1 MSSPLKSRIAANA
14 IILRVAPIILGFA
27 LIYAPHALA
36 AQNQYISDQLSVEL
50 RQQPGETKVVT
61 GQIPPGAPVEVM
73 TTAPGGWTQ
82 IRTHAGQ
89 MGWVRSNQLMN
100 VPPIRPRMDQASREF
115 AELREQNQQLRIQV
129 ESLQATTVQNAP
141 ELEHL
146 RTETQ
151 QLKDTLKLSQDG
163 LHMAEANQKLREEV
177 ASLRLQIQALEQQT
191 ARLDDRSRR
200 DSFVAGALVMVL
212 GTLVGLGLPR
222 LFGLKRPR
230 RWDRW

>member
-1 MSSPLKSRIAANA
+1 MKSIW
-14 IILRVAPIILGFA
+14 LLDF
-27 LIYAPHALA
+27 HALA
-36 AQNQYISDQLSVEL
+36 LRRPTIVLALMLLHAAPTFAAQSQYISDQPSVEL
-50 RQQPGETKVVT
+50 RQQPGETKAVT

-82 IRTHAGQ
+82 IRTRAGQ
-89 MGWVRSNQLMN
+89 MGWVRSNQLMTS
-100 VPPIRPRMDQASREF
+100 PPVRPRMDQASREF

-129 ESLQATTVQNAP
+129 ETLQATHAQNAP
-141 ELEHL
+141 ELEQL
-146 RTETQ
+146 RMETQ
-151 QLKDTLKLSQDG
+151 QLKDALKLSQDG

-177 ASLRLQIQALEQQT
+177 ASLRLQIQALEQQA
-191 ARLDDRSRR
+191 ARLDDRGRR
-200 DSFVAGALVMVL
+200 DSFVAGALVMIL

>member
-1 MSSPLKSRIAANA
+1 MKTTKPFDLTAMAWRYTKIMLSLTFLQAMPT
-14 IILRVAPIILGFA
+14 F
-27 LIYAPHALA
+27 A
-36 AQNQYISDQLSVEL
+36 AQNQYISDQPSVEL
-50 RQQPGETKVVT
+50 RQQPGETKRVT

-82 IRTHAGQ
+82 IRTRAGQ
-89 MGWVRSNQLMN
+89 IGWVRSSQLMTA
-100 VPPIRPRMDQASREF
+100 PPVRPRMDHASREF
-115 AELREQNQQLRIQV
+115 AELREQNQQLRIQA
-129 ESLQATTVQNAP
+129 ETLQAASARNAP
-141 ELEHL
+141 ELEQL

-151 QLKDTLKLSQDG
+151 QLRDALKLSQDG

-191 ARLDDRSRR
+191 ARLDDRGRR
-200 DSFVAGALVMVL
+200 DSFVAGALVMIL
-212 GTLVGLGLPR
+212 GTLIGLGLPR

>member
-1 MSSPLKSRIAANA
+1 MKA
-14 IILRVAPIILGFA
+14 IKPPA
-27 LIYAPHALA
+27 YHALA
-36 AQNQYISDQLSVEL
+36 MRRIRIMLALALLHAVPGFAAPNQYISDQLSVEL
-50 RQQPGETKVVT
+50 RQQPGETKAVT

-82 IRTHAGQ
+82 IRTRAGQ
-89 MGWVRSNQLMN
+89 MGWVRSSQLMTT
-100 VPPIRPRMDQASREF
+100 PPVRPRMDQASREF

-129 ESLQATTVQNAP
+129 ETLQTTTAQNAP
-141 ELEHL
+141 ELEQL

-151 QLKDTLKLSQDG
+151 QLKDSLKLSQDG

-191 ARLDDRSRR
+191 ARLNDRSRR
-200 DSFVAGALVMVL
+200 DSFVAGALVMIL